1 MESVFTP
8 YDIKWIKNVTNGEIG
23 HAYMDVGDEFT
34 LHFPKQHYGNI
45 LTPKIGDIII
55 LYQNIDKL
63 RVFSHLVTPIDEEI
77 RDDGVR
83 ENFKYGRKVK
93 VIANTGLANPI
104 SVFLTKWDKV
114 NFSAIGRGNACELKN
129 IFSVSP
135 FYDELVSDLWEQFKS
150 YFRAA
155 GLASLSALQ
164 LINEEIDEIIEN
176 SSLEVNEGKGRLV
189 THIVKERNRAIIQ
202 EKKRIALKDEA
213 LKCEVCDFCFYD
225 RFKVH
230 FIECHH
236 IVPISQSGETITSV
250 DDLALVCPNCHRML
264 HRKFDDRYLTVEELR
279 HMITT

>member
-1 MESVFTP
+1 MMESVFTP
-8 YDIKWIKNVTNGEIG
+8 YDIKWIKNVTNGEVG

-34 LHFPKQHYGNI
+34 LHFPKHHYGNI
-45 LTPKIGDIII
+45 LSPKIGDIII

-93 VIANTGLANPI
+93 VVANTGLVNPI
-104 SVFLTKWDKV
+104 PVFLTKWDNV
-114 NFSAIGRGNACELKN
+114 NFGAISRGNACELKN

-135 FYDELVSDLWEQFKS
+135 LYDELISDLWEQFKP
-150 YFRAA
+150 YFQAA
-155 GLASLSALQ
+155 GRVSL
-164 LINEEIDEIIEN
+164 LINEEIGEVIEN
-176 SSLEVNEGKGRLV
+176 SLLEVNEGKERLV
-189 THIVKERNRAIIQ
+189 THIVKERNRAIVQ
-202 EKKRIALKDEA
+202 EKKRVAIKNGA
-213 LKCEVCDFCFYD
+213 LKCEVCGFCFFD

-236 IVPISQSGETITSV
+236 IVPISQAGETITSI

-264 HRKFDDRYLTVEELR
+264 HRKFDNRYLTIDELR
-279 HMITT
+279 DIVTT